1 MEKSPLHSAEEVE
14 VPRPPKNVLFS
25 KKEVGQ
31 RIRTLREERGMP
43 QVELARLLDVH
54 QTNISAM
61 ERGARALTIHQILK
75 LSRVLSLSTDE
86 ILSGSKTPSNG
97 RQVDR
102 RFLKRLDRIDKLSK
116 RDKQLLLGTI
126 DKFLQDVG

>member
-1 MEKSPLHSAEEVE
+1 M
-14 VPRPPKNVLFS
+14 PRPPKNVLFS